1 MHHDISEQE
10 WLDYVSGVLAPARA
24 AFIRSHAATCVKC
37 ARTLGSFA
45 EWHDLMMQEGSRLRS
60 ALELPSDEMESFIAD
75 SVEAICA
82 GERPGSRSWSW
93 SVAEGLFFMRVLM
106 EPICGAGTAR
116 ASIKLAVERSTTRSE
131 GGLCRRNWQLFVAN
145 LSEVVASICGLAAGS
160 LVKHA
165 GASLAI
171 AGA

>member
-1 MHHDISEQE
+1 MYHDISEQE
-10 WLDYVSGVLAPARA
+10 WLDYVSGMLAPARA
-24 AFIRSHAATCVKC
+24 GFIRSHAATCVKC

-45 EWHDLMMQEGSRLRS
+45 EWHDLMVREGSRLRG
-60 ALELPSDEMESFIAD
+60 ALALPSDEMESFIAD

-82 GERPGSRSWSW
+82 GEGPEGRSW
-93 SVAEGLFFMRVLM
+93 SVAEGVFFMRVLM

-116 ASIKLAVERSTTRSE
+116 ASIELAVQRSTTHSE
-131 GGLCRRNWQLFVAN
+131 GGLRRRNWQLFVAN
-145 LSEVVASICGLAAGS
+145 LSEVVASVCGLAAGS